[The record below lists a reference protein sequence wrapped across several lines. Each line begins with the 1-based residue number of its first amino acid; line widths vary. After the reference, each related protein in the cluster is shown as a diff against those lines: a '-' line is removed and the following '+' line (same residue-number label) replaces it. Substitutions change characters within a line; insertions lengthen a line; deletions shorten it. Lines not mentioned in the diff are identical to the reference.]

1 MQEVTGTYNVTFVV
15 VSIFIAILSSYIAL
29 DMCSRINRT
38 AGWRKFFWFI
48 SSSLLMALG
57 IWSMHFISMLAYKLP
72 VEVTY
77 DPGLVI
83 LSVIFA
89 FAGTSIAFYLAT
101 IRMTAFRL
109 FAGSISMGAAIVSM
123 HYIGMMAMRLDG
135 MMHHGGPYYYLSIII
150 AIIASCVALLLFH
163 YFQNQTGQTQH
174 LIKFASAITM
184 GTAICGMHYTA
195 MKAAVVHVNS
205 GSILPEPVFTPNNIN
220 LAISVMLVILLT
232 QVLAFVSTS
241 TDQKLAEQA
250 DRLQY
255 IANHD
260 ELTNIPNR
268 RYFEQQLLGYLEERT
283 SEPAA
288 LFFMDLDR
296 FKAVNDTL
304 GHKFGDKLLQL
315 VTLRLSRMLP
325 EQSMLARLG
334 GDEFTLLYPDA
345 KKEDATMLAQAI
357 IQSVEEPFFIEGRKV
372 TVSTSIGIALVPDNG
387 TTSKEV
393 MRFAD
398 IAMYLAKESGRSN
411 YKFFANDSLHDSQPL
426 LLESE
431 LCSAI
436 ANGEIQVYFQP
447 KMASSGD
454 QVYGVEALC
463 RWVHPAHGIIPPGQF
478 IPLAEKNGDIIAL
491 DKKMIELVFAEM
503 NKEAF
508 RDLHVAVNISTQQF
522 YNNRFLSFIR
532 KQMEIYPEVDVTKLE
547 IEITEE
553 TAIQDVEGAAH
564 TIMELKKLGIRI
576 ALDDFGKGFNS
587 LNYLKQL
594 PVDTLKIDRAFIAN
608 LPEDFQDQAIVSSIV
623 TLAKKLQLSIVAEG
637 VESQEQL
644 NWVQNLECDYAQGYM
659 FSKPL
664 QVSEF
669 LTYLDTFNATHKKKA
684 TLV

>member
-38 AGWRKFFWFI
+38 TGWRKFFWFI

-77 DPGLVI
+77 DPGIVI
-83 LSVIFA
+83 LSMIFS
-89 FAGTSIAFYLAT
+89 FAGTSIAFYLSS
-101 IRMTAFRL
+101 IKMTAFRL

-135 MMHHGGPYYYLSIII
+135 MMHHGGAYYYLSIII
-150 AIIASCVALLLFH
+150 AIIASCVSLLLFH
-163 YFQNQTGQTQH
+163 YFQNKTGQTQH
-174 LIKFASAITM
+174 LFKLSSAITM
-184 GTAICGMHYTA
+184 GVAICGMHYTA
-195 MKAAVVHVNS
+195 MKSAVVHVNS
-205 GSILPEPVFTPNNIN
+205 SSILPEPVFTPNNIN
-220 LAISVMLVILLT
+220 LAISVMLVILLI

-260 ELTNIPNR
+260 ELTNLPNR
-268 RYFEQQLLGYLEERT
+268 RYFEQQLLGYLEERKNGQ
-283 SEPAA
+283 AA

-325 EQSMLARLG
+325 ERSMLARLG
-334 GDEFTLLYPDA
+334 GDEFTLLYPA
-345 KKEDATMLAQAI
+345 AEKEDATQLAQAI
-357 IQSVEEPFFIEGRKV
+357 IQCVKEPFFIEGRKV
-372 TVSTSIGIALVPDNG
+372 SVSTSIGIALIPDNG

-447 KMASSGD
+447 KMASAGD
-454 QVYGVEALC
+454 HVYGVEALC
-463 RWVHPAHGIIPPGQF
+463 RWIHPIHGIIPPAKF
-478 IPLAEKNGDIIAL
+478 IPLAEKNGDIIPL
-491 DKKMIELVFAEM
+491 DMKMIELVFAEM

-564 TIMELKKLGIRI
+564 TIMELKGLGIRI
-576 ALDDFGKGFNS
+576 ALDDFGKGYNS

-644 NWVQNLECDYAQGYM
+644 TWVQNLQCDYAQGYM

-664 QVSEF
+664 QVSEL

-684 TLV
+684 TLI

>member
-1 MQEVTGTYNVTFVV
+1 MQEITGTYNVTFVI
-15 VSIFIAILSSYIAL
+15 VSIIIAILSSYIAL

-38 AGWRKFFWFI
+38 TGWQKFYWFI
-48 SSSLLMALG
+48 SSSILMALG
-57 IWSMHFISMLAYKLP
+57 IWSMHFLSMLAYKLP
-72 VEVTY
+72 TQVTY
-77 DPGLVI
+77 EPGMVT
-83 LSVIFA
+83 LSVICA
-89 FAGTSIAFYLAT
+89 FIGTSIAFYLSS
-101 IRMTAFRL
+101 IRLTVLRL
-109 FAGSISMGAAIVSM
+109 MAGSICMGAAIASM
-123 HYIGMMAMRLDG
+123 HYVGMMAMRLDG
-135 MMHHGGPYYYLSIII
+135 MMHHSGLYFYLSILI

-163 YFQNQTGQTQH
+163 YFQHNNSQAQH
-174 LIKFASAITM
+174 LYKLASAITM
-184 GTAICGMHYTA
+184 GIAICGMHYTG

-205 GSILPEPVFTPNNIN
+205 RSILAEPISTPNNVN
-220 LAISVMLVILLT
+220 LAISVMIVILLT

-250 DRLQY
+250 DQLHY

-260 ELTNIPNR
+260 ELTKIPNR
-268 RYFEQQLLGYLEERT
+268 RYFEQQLRDYLENRADET
-283 SEPAA
+283 AA

-325 EQSMLARLG
+325 KQSVIARLG
-334 GDEFTLLYPDA
+334 GDEFTLLYPGA
-345 KKEDATMLAQAI
+345 TKENATQLAQEI
-357 IQSVEEPFFIEGRKV
+357 IQSVDEVFFIEGRKV
-372 TVSTSIGIALVPDNG
+372 SVSTSVGVALIPDNG

-411 YKFFANDSLHDSQPL
+411 YKFFANETLQNKQPL

-436 ANGEIQVYFQP
+436 ANGEIQVFFQP
-447 KMASSGD
+447 KMASTGD
-454 QVYGVEALC
+454 CLYGMEALC
-463 RWVHPAHGIIPPGQF
+463 RWIHPVHGIIQPAQF
-478 IPLAEKNGDIIAL
+478 IPLAEKNGDIVAL
-491 DKKMIELVFAEM
+491 DRKMIELVFSEM

-522 YNNRFLSFIR
+522 YNNRFVSFLR
-532 KQMEIYPEVDVTKLE
+532 KQMQDNPKVDVSKLE

-553 TAIQDVEGAAH
+553 TAIQDVEGAAQ
-564 TIMELKKLGIRI
+564 TITELKELGIRI

-623 TLAKKLQLSIVAEG
+623 TLAKKLELAIVAEG

-644 NWVQNLECDYAQGYM
+644 NWVQDLKCDYAQGYM

-664 QVSEF
+664 QVSDF
-669 LTYLDTFNATHKKKA
+669 LTYLQAFNKEHKKK
-684 TLV
+684 VSPV